1 MARILHLVASDDRR
15 GAETFAVELAEH
27 LRGAGHAVELAAVAA
42 GGSARPLPV
51 RALGSS
57 RWDPRGLARTVAA
70 ARRNDVVVGFGST
83 ALLNGAAAAAL
94 ARRPFVYRTIG
105 DPSVWGEVRLSDL
118 RVGAPAR
125 SAARVVALYPDAART
140 LERRYRLDPGR
151 IRTIPRGVPSG
162 RFTPTD
168 DEGRRVARAELG
180 LATGRRWLAYVGALS
195 VEKDPMLALDALD
208 LLGDDVGIVLAGGG
222 PLGEAVAQR
231 ARSAT
236 GAAGRV
242 RLLGVVDDVRR
253 VYAAA
258 DALVL
263 PSRTEGI
270 PGAAV
275 EAGLSGLPVVG
286 TRVGG
291 VPLVVDDGLTGILVD
306 DRDPSTL
313 AAAAAEVLERRDELG
328 AAARDHCRA
337 TFGMEVVGAAWERL
351 HLEIARG

>member
-27 LRGAGHAVELAAVAA
+27 LRGAGHEVEVAAVTA
-42 GGSARPLPV
+42 GGSRRPLPV

-70 ARRNDVVVGFGST
+70 ARRSDVVVGFGST
-83 ALLNGAAAAAL
+83 ALLNGAAAAAA

-105 DPSVWGEVRLSDL
+105 DPSVWGEVRFSDL

-140 LERRYRLDPGR
+140 LERRYRLDPAR
-151 IRTIPRGVPSG
+151 ITIIPRGVPSG
-162 RFTPTD
+162 RFAPTD
-168 DEGRRVARAELG
+168 DEGRRLAREQLG
-180 LATGRRWLAYVGALS
+180 VDTGRRWLAYVGALS
-195 VEKDPMLALDALD
+195 PEKDPVLALDALD
-208 LLGDDVGIVLAGGG
+208 LLGDDVGILFAGGG
-222 PLGEAVAQR
+222 PLTDEVARR
-231 ARSAT
+231 A
-236 GAAGRV
+236 GAMRAGGDRV

-291 VPLVVDDGLTGILVD
+291 VPQVVDDGRTGVLVD
-306 DRDPSTL
+306 DRDPSKL
-313 AAAAAEVLERRDELG
+313 AAAVTRVLQDRDAIG
-328 AAARDHCRA
+328 STAREHCLA
-337 TFGMEVVGAAWERL
+337 TFSMEVVGAAWERL
-351 HLEIARG
+351 HREVARA